1 MLSVADAK
9 FLALQREQR
18 AQAQISSDFSE
29 ILSESD
35 FSENDDDLQLQ
46 IKEDEVF
53 DTGLAPLQEQ
63 DQIQDE
69 VSPIVVETQQK
80 QALALELLKSA
91 SKQIEVA
98 LALLDD
104 KKLHRKVETISQ
116 TLAPITEEPTSAH
129 VAVETFA
136 SKAAKSAAPKASKM
150 LATKTGTVVAPKAA
164 EPIAAKAAQ
173 VVAAKAAEPIVAK
186 AEEPIV
192 AKAAQVVAA
201 KAAEPIVAKAAQ
213 VVAAKAA
220 EPIVAK
226 SAEVVAAKAAEPIVA
241 KAAKIVAAKAAEPI
255 VAKAAQ
261 VVAAKAAEPIVAKAA
276 EVVAAKAAEP
286 IVAKAAKIVAPKAA
300 EPIVAKA
307 AEVVK
312 DKQEFQVVLPKKS
325 KNKGATIVV
334 STSVEH
340 KDDFPSLG
348 SSFSPVQKT
357 GFWGSGKSSLQI
369 AKSVAQMPSP
379 PPTRSSPLNTSN
391 KSMRASAGSR
401 GPIDEESDYSDEE
414 FRVRKHGGDDDKD
427 GHDYWQ

>member
-80 QALALELLKSA
+80 QALALELLRSA

-98 LALLDD
+98 LSLLDD

-116 TLAPITEEPTSAH
+116 PLAPITEEPTSAH

-136 SKAAKSAAPKASKM
+136 SKAAKPAAHKASKVI
-150 LATKTGTVVAPKAA
+150 ATKTGTVVAPKAV
-164 EPIAAKAAQ
+164 EPI
-173 VVAAKAAEPIVAK
+173 VAKAAEPIVAK

-192 AKAAQVVAA
+192 AKAVQ
-201 KAAEPIVAKAAQ
+201 
-213 VVAAKAA
+213 
-220 EPIVAK
+220 
-226 SAEVVAAKAAEPIVA
+226 
-241 KAAKIVAAKAAEPI
+241 
-255 VAKAAQ
+255 
-261 VVAAKAAEPIVAKAA
+261 
-276 EVVAAKAAEP
+276 VVAAKAAEP
-286 IVAKAAKIVAPKAA
+286 IVAKAAKIVAP
-300 EPIVAKA
+300 KA

-334 STSVEH
+334 STEVEH
-340 KDDFPSLG
+340 TDEFPSLG

>member
-63 DQIQDE
+63 VQIEDE

-150 LATKTGTVVAPKAA
+150 IATKTGTVVAPKA
-164 EPIAAKAAQ
+164 
-173 VVAAKAAEPIVAK
+173 VEPIVAK
-186 AEEPIV
+186 A
-192 AKAAQVVAA
+192 
-201 KAAEPIVAKAAQ
+201 
-213 VVAAKAA
+213 
-220 EPIVAK
+220 
-226 SAEVVAAKAAEPIVA
+226 AEVVAAKAAEPIVA

-255 VAKAAQ
+255 VAKAAE

-276 EVVAAKAAEP
+276 DVVAPKAAEP

-300 EPIVAKA
+300 EPIVAKAADVVAPKAAEPIVAKAAKIVAAKAAEPIVAKAAKIVAPKA

-334 STSVEH
+334 STEVEH
-340 KDDFPSLG
+340 TDEFPSLG

-357 GFWGSGKSSLQI
+357 GFWGSGKNSLQI